1 MTTITIEIDDS
12 GAIVLQG
19 AEGAEYVENGL
30 EGDTEAPEG
39 ESCPI
44 ATQNI
49 AANLEARDN
58 AIEVAN
64 YGPLDPGRENADY
77 WGAAADRWS
86 LSVEEVKTARCGNC
100 AAFNITSRIRACIA
114 DGVGGA
120 DAWEVVDAGDL
131 GYCEAFDF
139 KCASAR
145 RCDAWVQG
153 GPLTDELAQSMQPQP
168 GDEDD
173 MGQDEVEI
181 KIVAPAWMAANARQ
195 GISWVN
201 EGYGGDGLTPQTLR
215 EARLMAGGTV
225 SEDKAARMAAWFA
238 RHMVDLNAPAA
249 MVGAEG
255 YPSNGVVAHALWGGG
270 SMTDSKRAAAWA
282 RARTAGSK
290 AVSAAVRAG
299 LEKKVEDHNEEY
311 GDTPSKRVTLR
322 MLAAVF
328 ERGIGAYNT
337 NPGSV
342 RPSVSSPEQWAYAR
356 VNAFLFAVRTGKY
369 KGGKF
374 DTDLLPED
382 HPMATGKAEM
392 YGGVDRE
399 DLTDADFVLPGRKF
413 PVMTAQDVRDAVSSW
428 GRYEGPIT
436 FEQFKRRLIALAKRK
451 DLVNALP
458 QSWRDEMAK
467 NINVQMVGGAVK
479 ALGEG
484 KIGGYLVRFTDMQSP
499 DLTGDY
505 FTADTE
511 LGTVEALPV
520 LYHHGQDAMI
530 GKRVLGSGKLRKD
543 DIGLWVEAQLAL
555 RDEYEASIYKLAE
568 DGKLGWSSGA
578 VAHLVEREQ
587 KTASVSWIKMW
598 WVAEAS
604 LTPTPAEP
612 RNEAATMKSGEAAT
626 PEDAV
631 KASASVATE
640 NDGTENITEDT
651 TMDNTN
657 EIAELKASIAALT
670 AQVNEPKVE
679 AGKAA
684 AVVGAL
690 GGDHDGHKAFTHW
703 LRTGQKNSYT
713 RTESEDWSST
723 KTGMTEG
730 TGTAGG
736 VLVPEGLYNQIV
748 AKRDEQS
755 IARRAGAMVIQT
767 SLDSVQVPTEN
778 NKAAFVL
785 RGEASAYTESLP
797 TFTSRLVAVYNFSNM
812 IKASN
817 ELLADQQASMDAFLV
832 NVLGRG
838 LAKIENEYVVTG
850 SGSAQPLGIQAG
862 GTAGITFAGASAL
875 TIADVLGLFF
885 ALPEPYTV
893 GSPGPVWVMKNAT
906 LALIRALTTTN
917 FAFNQ
922 VEQAGSS
929 QSGAMLYGYPV
940 IVSAAMP
947 AATTGLKSV
956 SLVNFASSTVLVER
970 SGLVVS
976 RNPYLYEEYGQT
988 AIFSTAR
995 FGFSVTTAE
1004 GAIFGTQA

>member
-19 AEGAEYVENGL
+19 AEGAEYVQNGL

-39 ESCPI
+39 DVCPI

-77 WGAAADRWS
+77 WGAAADSWGV
-86 LSVEEVKTARCGNC
+86 SVEEVKTARCGNC

-120 DAWEVVDAGDL
+120 DAWEVVDAGEL

-153 GPLTDELAQSMQPQP
+153 GPLTDELAQSMEPQP
-168 GDEDD
+168 GDEEDL
-173 MGQDEVEI
+173 GQDEVEI
-181 KIVAPAWMAANARQ
+181 KIVTPAWMAANARQ

-282 RARTAGSK
+282 RARTADNIQK
-290 AVSAAVRAG
+290 IR
-299 LEKKVEDHNEEY
+299 
-311 GDTPSKRVTLR
+311 
-322 MLAAVF
+322 
-328 ERGIGAYNT
+328 
-337 NPGSV
+337 
-342 RPSVSSPEQWAYAR
+342 
-356 VNAFLFAVRTGKY
+356 
-369 KGGKF
+369 GGK
-374 DTDLLPED
+374 
-382 HPMATGKAEM
+382 
-392 YGGVDRE
+392 
-399 DLTDADFVLPGRKF
+399 
-413 PVMTAQDVRDAVSSW
+413 MT
-428 GRYEGPIT
+428 
-436 FEQFKRRLIALAKRK
+436 
-451 DLVNALP
+451 
-458 QSWRDEMAK
+458 K

-640 NDGTENITEDT
+640 NDGIENITEDT

-703 LRTGQKNSYT
+703 LRTGQKNYYT

-748 AKRDEQS
+748 AKRDEQA

-767 SLDSVQVPTEN
+767 TLDSVQVPTEN

-785 RGEASAYTESLP
+785 RGEEAAYTESLP
-797 TFTSRLVAVYNFSNM
+797 TFTSRLVGVYSYANL

-817 ELLADQQASMDAFLV
+817 ELLADQQANMDTFLV

-838 LAKIENEYVVTG
+838 LAQAENNHVVNGTG
-850 SGSAQPLGIQAG
+850 SSQPLGVLAG
-862 GTAGITFAGASAL
+862 GTAGITFAGAAAL

-885 ALPEPYTV
+885 AMPEPYTV
-893 GSPGPVWVMKNAT
+893 GSPGPVWLMKNAT

-940 IVSAAMP
+940 IVTANMP

-956 SLVNFASSTVLVER
+956 ALVNFASSTVLVER
-970 SGLVVS
+970 SGLVIS
-976 RNPYLYEEYGQT
+976 RNPYLFEANAQT
-988 AIFSTAR
+988 ALFSSAR
-995 FGFSVTTAE
+995 LGFSVTTAE
-1004 GAIFGTQA
+1004 GAIYGTQA

>member
-19 AEGAEYVENGL
+19 AEGAEYAENGL

-58 AIEVAN
+58 AIAVAN
-64 YGPLDPGRENADY
+64 YGPLDPGQDNADY
-77 WGAAADRWS
+77 WGAAADRWDV
-86 LSVEEVKTARCGNC
+86 SVGEVKTARCGNC

-120 DAWEVVDAGDL
+120 DAWDVVDAGEL

-153 GPLTDELAQSMQPQP
+153 GPLTDELAQSMEPQP
-168 GDEDD
+168 GDEEDL
-173 MGQDEVEI
+173 GQDEVEI
-181 KIVAPAWMAANARQ
+181 KIVTPAWMAANARQ

-282 RARTAGSK
+282 RARTADNIQK
-290 AVSAAVRAG
+290 IR
-299 LEKKVEDHNEEY
+299 
-311 GDTPSKRVTLR
+311 
-322 MLAAVF
+322 
-328 ERGIGAYNT
+328 
-337 NPGSV
+337 
-342 RPSVSSPEQWAYAR
+342 
-356 VNAFLFAVRTGKY
+356 
-369 KGGKF
+369 GGK
-374 DTDLLPED
+374 
-382 HPMATGKAEM
+382 
-392 YGGVDRE
+392 
-399 DLTDADFVLPGRKF
+399 
-413 PVMTAQDVRDAVSSW
+413 MT
-428 GRYEGPIT
+428 
-436 FEQFKRRLIALAKRK
+436 
-451 DLVNALP
+451 
-458 QSWRDEMAK
+458 K

-640 NDGTENITEDT
+640 NDGIENITEDT

-679 AGKAA
+679 SGKAA

-703 LRTGQKNSYT
+703 LRTGQKNYYT
-713 RTESEDWSST
+713 RTESADYT

-748 AKRDEQS
+748 AKRDEQA

-767 SLDSVQVPTEN
+767 TLDSVQVPTEN
-778 NKAAFVL
+778 AKAAFVL
-785 RGEASAYTESLP
+785 RGEAAAYTESLP
-797 TFTSRLVAVYNFSNM
+797 TFTSRLVGVYSYGNL

-838 LAKIENEYVVTG
+838 LAQAENAAVVNGTG
-850 SGSAQPLGIQAG
+850 SSQPLGVLAG
-862 GTAGITFAGASAL
+862 GTAGITFAGAAAL

-893 GSPGPVWVMKNAT
+893 GSPGPVWLMKNAT

-922 VEQAGSS
+922 VEQAGSN
-929 QSGAMLYGYPV
+929 QTGAMLYGYPV
-940 IVSAAMP
+940 IVTANMP

-956 SLVNFASSTVLVER
+956 ALVNFASSTVLVER
-970 SGLVVS
+970 SGLVIS
-976 RNPYLYEEYGQT
+976 RNPYLYEATSQT
-988 AIFSTAR
+988 ALFSSAR
-995 FGFSVTTAE
+995 LGFSVTTAE
-1004 GAIFGTQA
+1004 GAIYGTQA

>member
-19 AEGAEYVENGL
+19 AEDAEYVENGL

-58 AIEVAN
+58 AIAVAN

-77 WGAAADRWS
+77 WSAAADSWGVS
-86 LSVEEVKTARCGNC
+86 IEEVKTARCGNC

-215 EARLMAGGTV
+215 EARAMAGGTV

-282 RARTAGSK
+282 RARTADNIQK
-290 AVSAAVRAG
+290 IR
-299 LEKKVEDHNEEY
+299 
-311 GDTPSKRVTLR
+311 
-322 MLAAVF
+322 
-328 ERGIGAYNT
+328 
-337 NPGSV
+337 
-342 RPSVSSPEQWAYAR
+342 
-356 VNAFLFAVRTGKY
+356 
-369 KGGKF
+369 GGK
-374 DTDLLPED
+374 
-382 HPMATGKAEM
+382 
-392 YGGVDRE
+392 
-399 DLTDADFVLPGRKF
+399 
-413 PVMTAQDVRDAVSSW
+413 MT
-428 GRYEGPIT
+428 
-436 FEQFKRRLIALAKRK
+436 
-451 DLVNALP
+451 
-458 QSWRDEMAK
+458 K

-631 KASASVATE
+631 KASASVATDAE
-640 NDGTENITEDT
+640 GTENITEDT

-703 LRTGQKNSYT
+703 LRTGQKNYYT

-736 VLVPEGLYNQIV
+736 VLVPEGLYNQII
-748 AKRDEQS
+748 AKRDEQA

-797 TFTSRLVAVYNFSNM
+797 TFTSRQVAVYNFSNM

-838 LAKIENEYVVTG
+838 LAQVENTYVVTG
-850 SGSAQPLGIQAG
+850 SGSSQPLGIQAG
-862 GTAGITFAGASAL
+862 GTAGYTFAGAAAL

-885 ALPEPYTV
+885 SLPEPYTV

-970 SGLVVS
+970 AGLVVS

-988 AIFSTAR
+988 AIFSGAR
-995 FGFSVTTAE
+995 FGFSTTTAE
-1004 GAIFGTQA
+1004 GAIYGTQA

>member
-19 AEGAEYVENGL
+19 AEGAEYVENGA

-39 ESCPI
+39 ETCPI
-44 ATQNI
+44 STQNI

-58 AIEVAN
+58 AIAVAN
-64 YGPLDPGRENADY
+64 YGPLDPDQENADY

-86 LSVEEVKTARCGNC
+86 VSVEEVKTARCGNC
-100 AAFNITSRIRACIA
+100 AAFNVTSRIRACIA

-120 DAWEVVDAGDL
+120 DAWDVVDAGDL

-181 KIVAPAWMAANARQ
+181 KIVTPAWMAANARQ

-282 RARTAGSK
+282 RARTADNIQK
-290 AVSAAVRAG
+290 IR
-299 LEKKVEDHNEEY
+299 
-311 GDTPSKRVTLR
+311 
-322 MLAAVF
+322 
-328 ERGIGAYNT
+328 
-337 NPGSV
+337 
-342 RPSVSSPEQWAYAR
+342 
-356 VNAFLFAVRTGKY
+356 
-369 KGGKF
+369 GGK
-374 DTDLLPED
+374 
-382 HPMATGKAEM
+382 
-392 YGGVDRE
+392 
-399 DLTDADFVLPGRKF
+399 
-413 PVMTAQDVRDAVSSW
+413 MT
-428 GRYEGPIT
+428 
-436 FEQFKRRLIALAKRK
+436 
-451 DLVNALP
+451 
-458 QSWRDEMAK
+458 K

-530 GKRVLGSGKLRKD
+530 GKRVLGTGKLRKD

-703 LRTGQKNSYT
+703 LRTGQKNYYT

-748 AKRDEQS
+748 AKRDEQA

-767 SLDSVQVPTEN
+767 SLDAVQVPTEN

-785 RGEASAYTESLP
+785 RGEAAAYTESLP
-797 TFTSRLVAVYNFSNM
+797 TFTSRQVAVYNFSNM

-850 SGSAQPLGIQAG
+850 SGSSQPLGIQAG
-862 GTAGITFAGASAL
+862 GTAGYTFAGAAAL

-995 FGFSVTTAE
+995 FGFSTTTAE
-1004 GAIFGTQA
+1004 GAIYGTQA

>member
-1 MTTITIEIDDS
+1 MT
-12 GAIVLQG
+12 
-19 AEGAEYVENGL
+19 
-30 EGDTEAPEG
+30 
-39 ESCPI
+39 
-44 ATQNI
+44 
-49 AANLEARDN
+49 
-58 AIEVAN
+58 
-64 YGPLDPGRENADY
+64 
-77 WGAAADRWS
+77 
-86 LSVEEVKTARCGNC
+86 
-100 AAFNITSRIRACIA
+100 
-114 DGVGGA
+114 
-120 DAWEVVDAGDL
+120 
-131 GYCEAFDF
+131 
-139 KCASAR
+139 
-145 RCDAWVQG
+145 
-153 GPLTDELAQSMQPQP
+153 
-168 GDEDD
+168 
-173 MGQDEVEI
+173 
-181 KIVAPAWMAANARQ
+181 
-195 GISWVN
+195 
-201 EGYGGDGLTPQTLR
+201 
-215 EARLMAGGTV
+215 
-225 SEDKAARMAAWFA
+225 
-238 RHMVDLNAPAA
+238 
-249 MVGAEG
+249 
-255 YPSNGVVAHALWGGG
+255 
-270 SMTDSKRAAAWA
+270 
-282 RARTAGSK
+282 
-290 AVSAAVRAG
+290 
-299 LEKKVEDHNEEY
+299 
-311 GDTPSKRVTLR
+311 
-322 MLAAVF
+322 
-328 ERGIGAYNT
+328 
-337 NPGSV
+337 
-342 RPSVSSPEQWAYAR
+342 
-356 VNAFLFAVRTGKY
+356 
-369 KGGKF
+369 
-374 DTDLLPED
+374 
-382 HPMATGKAEM
+382 
-392 YGGVDRE
+392 
-399 DLTDADFVLPGRKF
+399 
-413 PVMTAQDVRDAVSSW
+413 
-428 GRYEGPIT
+428 
-436 FEQFKRRLIALAKRK
+436 
-451 DLVNALP
+451 
-458 QSWRDEMAK
+458 K

-479 ALGEG
+479 ALGDG

-631 KASASVATE
+631 KASASVATDAE
-640 NDGTENITEDT
+640 GTVNINEDT

-703 LRTGQKNSYT
+703 LRTGQKNYYT

-767 SLDSVQVPTEN
+767 SLDAVQVPTEN

-785 RGEASAYTESLP
+785 RAEAAAYTESLP
-797 TFTSRLVAVYNFSNM
+797 TFTSRLVAVYSFGNM

-850 SGSAQPLGIQAG
+850 SGSSQPLGIQAG
-862 GTAGITFAGASAL
+862 GTAGYTFAGAAAL

-970 SGLVVS
+970 AGLVVS

-995 FGFSVTTAE
+995 FGFSTTTAE
-1004 GAIFGTQA
+1004 GAIYGTQA

>member
-19 AEGAEYVENGL
+19 AEGAEYVQNGL

-86 LSVEEVKTARCGNC
+86 VSVEEVKTARCGNC

-139 KCASAR
+139 KCAAAR

-153 GPLTDELAQSMQPQP
+153 GPLTDELEQSMQPQP
-168 GDEDD
+168 GDEEDL
-173 MGQDEVEI
+173 GQDEVEI
-181 KIVAPAWMAANARQ
+181 KIVTPAWMAANARQ
-195 GISWVN
+195 GLRWVN
-201 EGYGGDGLTPQTLR
+201 EGYGGDGLTPQTMR
-215 EARLMAGGTV
+215 EARAMAGGTV

-290 AVSAAVRAG
+290 A
-299 LEKKVEDHNEEY
+299 
-311 GDTPSKRVTLR
+311 
-322 MLAAVF
+322 
-328 ERGIGAYNT
+328 
-337 NPGSV
+337 
-342 RPSVSSPEQWAYAR
+342 
-356 VNAFLFAVRTGKY
+356 
-369 KGGKF
+369 
-374 DTDLLPED
+374 
-382 HPMATGKAEM
+382 EM

-436 FEQFKRRLIALAKRK
+436 FEQFKRRLVALAKRK
-451 DLVNALP
+451 GLTDALP

-530 GKRVLGSGKLRKD
+530 GKRVLGTGKLRKD

-640 NDGTENITEDT
+640 NDGIENITEDT

-657 EIAELKASIAALT
+657 EIAELKASITALT
-670 AQVNEPKVE
+670 AKIDEPKVE

-703 LRTGQKNSYT
+703 LRTGQKNYYT
-713 RTESEDWSST
+713 RTESEDYT

-748 AKRDEQS
+748 AKRDEQA

-767 SLDSVQVPTEN
+767 NLDSVQVPTEN

-785 RGEASAYTESLP
+785 RAEEAAYTESLP
-797 TFTSRLVAVYNFSNM
+797 TFTSRLVGVYSYGNL

-817 ELLADQQASMDAFLV
+817 ELLADQQANMDTFLV

-838 LAKIENEYVVTG
+838 LAQAENAAVVNGTG
-850 SGSAQPLGIQAG
+850 SSQPLGVLAG
-862 GTAGITFAGASAL
+862 GTAGITFAGAAAL

-922 VEQAGSS
+922 VEQAGSN
-929 QSGAMLYGYPV
+929 QAGAMLYGYPV

-970 SGLVVS
+970 AGLVVS

-995 FGFSVTTAE
+995 FGFSTTTAE
-1004 GAIFGTQA
+1004 GAIYGTQA

>member
-19 AEGAEYVENGL
+19 AEGAEYAENGA

-39 ESCPI
+39 DVCPI

-58 AIEVAN
+58 AIAVAN
-64 YGPLDPGRENADY
+64 YGPLDPGQDNADY

-86 LSVEEVKTARCGNC
+86 VSVEEVKTARCGNC

-120 DAWEVVDAGDL
+120 DAWEVVDAGEL

-153 GPLTDELAQSMQPQP
+153 GPLTDELEQSMEPQP
-168 GDEDD
+168 GDEEDL
-173 MGQDEVEI
+173 GQDEVEI

-282 RARTAGSK
+282 RARTADNIQK
-290 AVSAAVRAG
+290 IR
-299 LEKKVEDHNEEY
+299 
-311 GDTPSKRVTLR
+311 
-322 MLAAVF
+322 
-328 ERGIGAYNT
+328 
-337 NPGSV
+337 
-342 RPSVSSPEQWAYAR
+342 
-356 VNAFLFAVRTGKY
+356 
-369 KGGKF
+369 GGK
-374 DTDLLPED
+374 
-382 HPMATGKAEM
+382 
-392 YGGVDRE
+392 
-399 DLTDADFVLPGRKF
+399 
-413 PVMTAQDVRDAVSSW
+413 MT
-428 GRYEGPIT
+428 
-436 FEQFKRRLIALAKRK
+436 
-451 DLVNALP
+451 
-458 QSWRDEMAK
+458 K

-640 NDGTENITEDT
+640 NDGIENITEDT

-703 LRTGQKNSYT
+703 LRTGQKNYYT

-767 SLDSVQVPTEN
+767 SLDAVQVPTEN

-785 RGEASAYTESLP
+785 RGEAAAYTESLP

-838 LAKIENEYVVTG
+838 LANVENTYVVTG

-862 GTAGITFAGASAL
+862 GTAGITFAGAAAL

-970 SGLVVS
+970 AGLVVS

-988 AIFSTAR
+988 AIFSGAR
-995 FGFSVTTAE
+995 FGFSTTTAE
-1004 GAIFGTQA
+1004 GAIYGTQA

>member
-19 AEGAEYVENGL
+19 AEGAEYAENGA

-39 ESCPI
+39 DVCPI

-77 WGAAADRWS
+77 WGAAADSWGV
-86 LSVEEVKTARCGNC
+86 SVEEVKTARCGNC

-153 GPLTDELAQSMQPQP
+153 GPLTDELEQSMQPQP
-168 GDEDD
+168 GDEEDL
-173 MGQDEVEI
+173 GQDEVEI
-181 KIVAPAWMAANARQ
+181 KIVTPAWMAANARQ

-282 RARTAGSK
+282 RARTADNIQK
-290 AVSAAVRAG
+290 IR
-299 LEKKVEDHNEEY
+299 
-311 GDTPSKRVTLR
+311 
-322 MLAAVF
+322 
-328 ERGIGAYNT
+328 
-337 NPGSV
+337 
-342 RPSVSSPEQWAYAR
+342 
-356 VNAFLFAVRTGKY
+356 
-369 KGGKF
+369 GGK
-374 DTDLLPED
+374 
-382 HPMATGKAEM
+382 
-392 YGGVDRE
+392 
-399 DLTDADFVLPGRKF
+399 
-413 PVMTAQDVRDAVSSW
+413 MT
-428 GRYEGPIT
+428 
-436 FEQFKRRLIALAKRK
+436 
-451 DLVNALP
+451 
-458 QSWRDEMAK
+458 K

-640 NDGTENITEDT
+640 NDGIENITEDT

-703 LRTGQKNSYT
+703 LRTGQKNYYT

-748 AKRDEQS
+748 AKRDEQA

-767 SLDSVQVPTEN
+767 TLDSVQVPTEN

-785 RGEASAYTESLP
+785 RGEEAAYTESLP
-797 TFTSRLVAVYNFSNM
+797 TFTSRLVGVYSYANL

-817 ELLADQQASMDAFLV
+817 ELLADQQANMDAFLV

-838 LAKIENEYVVTG
+838 LAQAENNAVVNG
-850 SGSAQPLGIQAG
+850 SGSSQPLGVLAG
-862 GTAGITFAGASAL
+862 GTAGITFAGAAAL

-970 SGLVVS
+970 AGLVVS

-988 AIFSTAR
+988 AIFSGAR
-995 FGFSVTTAE
+995 FGFSTTTAE
-1004 GAIFGTQA
+1004 GAIYGTQA

>member
-30 EGDTEAPEG
+30 EGDTAPPEG
-39 ESCPI
+39 ETCPI

-58 AIEVAN
+58 AIAVAN
-64 YGPLDPGRENADY
+64 YGPLDPGQGNADY

-86 LSVEEVKTARCGNC
+86 VSVEEVKTARCGNC
-100 AAFNITSRIRACIA
+100 AAFNVTSRIRACIA

-120 DAWEVVDAGDL
+120 DAWDVVDAGDL

-181 KIVAPAWMAANARQ
+181 KIVTPAWMAANARQ
-195 GISWVN
+195 GLRWVN

-282 RARTAGSK
+282 RARTAENIQK
-290 AVSAAVRAG
+290 IR
-299 LEKKVEDHNEEY
+299 
-311 GDTPSKRVTLR
+311 
-322 MLAAVF
+322 
-328 ERGIGAYNT
+328 
-337 NPGSV
+337 
-342 RPSVSSPEQWAYAR
+342 
-356 VNAFLFAVRTGKY
+356 
-369 KGGKF
+369 GGK
-374 DTDLLPED
+374 
-382 HPMATGKAEM
+382 
-392 YGGVDRE
+392 
-399 DLTDADFVLPGRKF
+399 
-413 PVMTAQDVRDAVSSW
+413 MT
-428 GRYEGPIT
+428 
-436 FEQFKRRLIALAKRK
+436 
-451 DLVNALP
+451 
-458 QSWRDEMAK
+458 K

-703 LRTGQKNSYT
+703 LRTGQKNYYT

-755 IARRAGAMVIQT
+755 IARRAGAMIIQT
-767 SLDSVQVPTEN
+767 SLDAVQVPTEN

-862 GTAGITFAGASAL
+862 GTAGYTFAGAAAL

-1004 GAIFGTQA
+1004 GAIYGTQA

>member
-19 AEGAEYVENGL
+19 AEGAEYVENGA
-30 EGDTEAPEG
+30 EGDTAPPEG
-39 ESCPI
+39 DVCPI

-58 AIEVAN
+58 AIAVAN
-64 YGPLDPGRENADY
+64 YGPLDPGQGNADY

-86 LSVEEVKTARCGNC
+86 VSVEEVKTARCGNC
-100 AAFNITSRIRACIA
+100 AAFNVTSRIRACIA

-120 DAWEVVDAGDL
+120 DAWDVVDAGDL

-181 KIVAPAWMAANARQ
+181 KIVTPAWMAANARQ
-195 GISWVN
+195 GLRWVN
-201 EGYGGDGLTPQTLR
+201 EGYGGDGLTPQTMR

-225 SEDKAARMAAWFA
+225 SEDKAARMVAWFA

-282 RARTAGSK
+282 RARTADNIQK
-290 AVSAAVRAG
+290 IR
-299 LEKKVEDHNEEY
+299 
-311 GDTPSKRVTLR
+311 
-322 MLAAVF
+322 
-328 ERGIGAYNT
+328 
-337 NPGSV
+337 
-342 RPSVSSPEQWAYAR
+342 
-356 VNAFLFAVRTGKY
+356 
-369 KGGKF
+369 GGK
-374 DTDLLPED
+374 
-382 HPMATGKAEM
+382 
-392 YGGVDRE
+392 
-399 DLTDADFVLPGRKF
+399 
-413 PVMTAQDVRDAVSSW
+413 MT
-428 GRYEGPIT
+428 
-436 FEQFKRRLIALAKRK
+436 
-451 DLVNALP
+451 
-458 QSWRDEMAK
+458 K

-479 ALGEG
+479 ALGDG

-530 GKRVLGSGKLRKD
+530 GKRVLGTGKLRKD

-767 SLDSVQVPTEN
+767 SLDAVQVPTEN

-785 RGEASAYTESLP
+785 RAEAAAYTESLP
-797 TFTSRLVAVYNFSNM
+797 TFTSRLVSVFSFGNM

-850 SGSAQPLGIQAG
+850 SGSSQPLGIQAG
-862 GTAGITFAGASAL
+862 GTAGYTFAGAAAL

-1004 GAIFGTQA
+1004 GAIYGTQA

>member
-1 MTTITIEIDDS
+1 
-12 GAIVLQG
+12 
-19 AEGAEYVENGL
+19 
-30 EGDTEAPEG
+30 
-39 ESCPI
+39 
-44 ATQNI
+44 
-49 AANLEARDN
+49 
-58 AIEVAN
+58 
-64 YGPLDPGRENADY
+64 
-77 WGAAADRWS
+77 
-86 LSVEEVKTARCGNC
+86 
-100 AAFNITSRIRACIA
+100 
-114 DGVGGA
+114 
-120 DAWEVVDAGDL
+120 
-131 GYCEAFDF
+131 
-139 KCASAR
+139 
-145 RCDAWVQG
+145 
-153 GPLTDELAQSMQPQP
+153 
-168 GDEDD
+168 
-173 MGQDEVEI
+173 
-181 KIVAPAWMAANARQ
+181 
-195 GISWVN
+195 
-201 EGYGGDGLTPQTLR
+201 
-215 EARLMAGGTV
+215 
-225 SEDKAARMAAWFA
+225 
-238 RHMVDLNAPAA
+238 
-249 MVGAEG
+249 
-255 YPSNGVVAHALWGGG
+255 
-270 SMTDSKRAAAWA
+270 
-282 RARTAGSK
+282 
-290 AVSAAVRAG
+290 
-299 LEKKVEDHNEEY
+299 
-311 GDTPSKRVTLR
+311 
-322 MLAAVF
+322 
-328 ERGIGAYNT
+328 
-337 NPGSV
+337 
-342 RPSVSSPEQWAYAR
+342 
-356 VNAFLFAVRTGKY
+356 
-369 KGGKF
+369 
-374 DTDLLPED
+374 
-382 HPMATGKAEM
+382 
-392 YGGVDRE
+392 
-399 DLTDADFVLPGRKF
+399 
-413 PVMTAQDVRDAVSSW
+413 
-428 GRYEGPIT
+428 
-436 FEQFKRRLIALAKRK
+436 
-451 DLVNALP
+451 
-458 QSWRDEMAK
+458 
-467 NINVQMVGGAVK
+467 MVGGAVK

-631 KASASVATE
+631 KASASVATDAE
-640 NDGTENITEDT
+640 GTVNITEDT

-684 AVVGAL
+684 AVVSSL

-703 LRTGQKNSYT
+703 LRTGQKNYYT
-713 RTESEDWSST
+713 RTESEDYT

-748 AKRDEQS
+748 AKRDEQA

-767 SLDSVQVPTEN
+767 NLDSVQVPTEN

-785 RGEASAYTESLP
+785 RAEEAAYTESLP
-797 TFTSRLVAVYNFSNM
+797 TFTSRLVGVYSYANL

-817 ELLADQQASMDAFLV
+817 ELLADQQANMDAFLI

-838 LAKIENEYVVTG
+838 LAQAENNHVVNGTG
-850 SGSAQPLGIQAG
+850 SSQPLGVLAG
-862 GTAGITFAGASAL
+862 GTAGITFAGAAAL

-885 ALPEPYTV
+885 AMPEPYTV
-893 GSPGPVWVMKNAT
+893 GSPGPVWLMKNAT

-922 VEQAGSS
+922 VEQAGSN
-929 QSGAMLYGYPV
+929 QAGAMLYGYPV
-940 IVSAAMP
+940 IVTANMP

-956 SLVNFASSTVLVER
+956 ALVNFASSTVLVER
-970 SGLVVS
+970 SGLVIS
-976 RNPYLYEEYGQT
+976 RNPYLFEANAQT
-988 AIFSTAR
+988 ALFSTAR
-995 FGFSVTTAE
+995 LGFSVTTAE

>member
-19 AEGAEYVENGL
+19 AEGAEYAENGL

-39 ESCPI
+39 DVCPI

-58 AIEVAN
+58 AIAVAN
-64 YGPLDPGRENADY
+64 YGPLDPGQDNADY

-86 LSVEEVKTARCGNC
+86 VSVEEVKTARCGNC

-114 DGVGGA
+114 DGIGGV
-120 DAWEVVDAGDL
+120 DAWDVVDAGDL

-153 GPLTDELAQSMQPQP
+153 GPLTDELEQSMQPQP
-168 GDEDD
+168 GDEEDL
-173 MGQDEVEI
+173 GQDEVEI

-201 EGYGGDGLTPQTLR
+201 DGYGGDGLTPQTLR

-282 RARTAGSK
+282 RARTADNIQK
-290 AVSAAVRAG
+290 IR
-299 LEKKVEDHNEEY
+299 
-311 GDTPSKRVTLR
+311 
-322 MLAAVF
+322 
-328 ERGIGAYNT
+328 
-337 NPGSV
+337 
-342 RPSVSSPEQWAYAR
+342 
-356 VNAFLFAVRTGKY
+356 
-369 KGGKF
+369 GGK
-374 DTDLLPED
+374 
-382 HPMATGKAEM
+382 
-392 YGGVDRE
+392 
-399 DLTDADFVLPGRKF
+399 
-413 PVMTAQDVRDAVSSW
+413 MT
-428 GRYEGPIT
+428 
-436 FEQFKRRLIALAKRK
+436 
-451 DLVNALP
+451 
-458 QSWRDEMAK
+458 K

-640 NDGTENITEDT
+640 NDGIVNITEDT
-651 TMDNTN
+651 MMDNTN
-657 EIAELKASIAALT
+657 DIAELKASIAALT
-670 AQVNEPKVE
+670 AKIDEPKVE

-703 LRTGQKNSYT
+703 LRTGQKNYYT
-713 RTESEDWSST
+713 RTESEDYSST

-755 IARRAGAMVIQT
+755 IARRAGAMIIQT
-767 SLDSVQVPTEN
+767 VLDSVQVPTEN

-785 RGEASAYTESLP
+785 RTEASAYTESLP

-817 ELLADQQASMDAFLV
+817 ELLADQQASLDGFLI

-838 LAKIENEYVVTG
+838 LANVENTYVATG
-850 SGSAQPLGIQAG
+850 SGSSQPLGIQAG
-862 GTAGITFAGASAL
+862 GTAGYTFAGAAAL

-970 SGLVVS
+970 AGLVVS

-988 AIFSTAR
+988 AIFSNAR
-995 FGFSVTTAE
+995 FGFSTTTAE
-1004 GAIFGTQA
+1004 GSIYGTQA

>member
-19 AEGAEYVENGL
+19 AEGAEYVQNGL

-39 ESCPI
+39 DVCPI

-58 AIEVAN
+58 AIAVAN
-64 YGPLDPGRENADY
+64 YGPLDPGQDNADY

-86 LSVEEVKTARCGNC
+86 VSVEEVKTARCGNC

-120 DAWEVVDAGDL
+120 DAWEVVDAGEL

-153 GPLTDELAQSMQPQP
+153 GPLTDELEQSMQPQP
-168 GDEDD
+168 GDEEDL
-173 MGQDEVEI
+173 GQDEVEI
-181 KIVAPAWMAANARQ
+181 KIVTPAWMAANARQ

-282 RARTAGSK
+282 RARTADNIQK
-290 AVSAAVRAG
+290 IR
-299 LEKKVEDHNEEY
+299 
-311 GDTPSKRVTLR
+311 
-322 MLAAVF
+322 
-328 ERGIGAYNT
+328 
-337 NPGSV
+337 
-342 RPSVSSPEQWAYAR
+342 
-356 VNAFLFAVRTGKY
+356 
-369 KGGKF
+369 GGK
-374 DTDLLPED
+374 
-382 HPMATGKAEM
+382 
-392 YGGVDRE
+392 
-399 DLTDADFVLPGRKF
+399 
-413 PVMTAQDVRDAVSSW
+413 MT
-428 GRYEGPIT
+428 
-436 FEQFKRRLIALAKRK
+436 
-451 DLVNALP
+451 
-458 QSWRDEMAK
+458 K

-640 NDGTENITEDT
+640 NDGIENITEDT

-703 LRTGQKNSYT
+703 LRTGQKNYYT

-767 SLDSVQVPTEN
+767 SLDAVQVPTEN

-785 RGEASAYTESLP
+785 RGEAAAYTESLP

-850 SGSAQPLGIQAG
+850 TGSSQPLGILPG
-862 GTAGITFAGASAL
+862 GTAGITFAGAAAL

-940 IVSAAMP
+940 IVTANMP

-956 SLVNFASSTVLVER
+956 ALVNFASSTVLVER
-970 SGLVVS
+970 SGLVIS
-976 RNPYLYEEYGQT
+976 RNPYLFEATSQT
-988 AIFSTAR
+988 ALFSSAR
-995 FGFSVTTAE
+995 LGFSVTTAE
-1004 GAIFGTQA
+1004 GAIYGTQA

>member
-19 AEGAEYVENGL
+19 AEGAEYAENGA

-39 ESCPI
+39 DVCPI

-58 AIEVAN
+58 AIAVAN
-64 YGPLDPGRENADY
+64 YGPLDPGQDNADY

-153 GPLTDELAQSMQPQP
+153 GPLTDELEQSMQPQP
-168 GDEDD
+168 GDEEDL
-173 MGQDEVEI
+173 GQDEVEI
-181 KIVAPAWMAANARQ
+181 KIVTPAWMAANARQ

-282 RARTAGSK
+282 RARTADNIQK
-290 AVSAAVRAG
+290 IR
-299 LEKKVEDHNEEY
+299 
-311 GDTPSKRVTLR
+311 
-322 MLAAVF
+322 
-328 ERGIGAYNT
+328 
-337 NPGSV
+337 
-342 RPSVSSPEQWAYAR
+342 
-356 VNAFLFAVRTGKY
+356 
-369 KGGKF
+369 GGK
-374 DTDLLPED
+374 
-382 HPMATGKAEM
+382 
-392 YGGVDRE
+392 
-399 DLTDADFVLPGRKF
+399 
-413 PVMTAQDVRDAVSSW
+413 MT
-428 GRYEGPIT
+428 
-436 FEQFKRRLIALAKRK
+436 
-451 DLVNALP
+451 
-458 QSWRDEMAK
+458 K

-640 NDGTENITEDT
+640 NDGIENITEDT

-703 LRTGQKNSYT
+703 LRTGQKNYYT

-767 SLDSVQVPTEN
+767 ALDAVQVPTEN

-785 RGEASAYTESLP
+785 RGEAAAYTESLP

-838 LAKIENEYVVTG
+838 LANVENTYVVTG

-862 GTAGITFAGASAL
+862 GTAGITFAGAAAL

-893 GSPGPVWVMKNAT
+893 GTPGPVWVMKNAT

-929 QSGAMLYGYPV
+929 QSGARLYGYPV

-970 SGLVVS
+970 AGLVVS

-988 AIFSTAR
+988 AIFSGAR
-995 FGFSVTTAE
+995 FGFSTTTAE
-1004 GAIFGTQA
+1004 GAIYGTQA

>member
-19 AEGAEYVENGL
+19 AEGAEYVQNGL

-39 ESCPI
+39 DVCPI

-58 AIEVAN
+58 AIAVAN
-64 YGPLDPGRENADY
+64 YGPLDPGQDNVDY
-77 WGAAADRWS
+77 WDAAADRWS
-86 LSVEEVKTARCGNC
+86 VSVEEVKTARCGNC

-114 DGVGGA
+114 DGVGGT
-120 DAWEVVDAGDL
+120 DAWDVVDAGDL

-153 GPLTDELAQSMQPQP
+153 GPLTDELEQSMQPQP
-168 GDEDD
+168 GDEEDL
-173 MGQDEVEI
+173 GQDEVEI

-282 RARTAGSK
+282 RARTADNIQK
-290 AVSAAVRAG
+290 IR
-299 LEKKVEDHNEEY
+299 
-311 GDTPSKRVTLR
+311 
-322 MLAAVF
+322 
-328 ERGIGAYNT
+328 
-337 NPGSV
+337 
-342 RPSVSSPEQWAYAR
+342 
-356 VNAFLFAVRTGKY
+356 
-369 KGGKF
+369 GGK
-374 DTDLLPED
+374 
-382 HPMATGKAEM
+382 
-392 YGGVDRE
+392 
-399 DLTDADFVLPGRKF
+399 
-413 PVMTAQDVRDAVSSW
+413 MT
-428 GRYEGPIT
+428 
-436 FEQFKRRLIALAKRK
+436 
-451 DLVNALP
+451 
-458 QSWRDEMAK
+458 K

-640 NDGTENITEDT
+640 NDGIENITEDT

-703 LRTGQKNSYT
+703 LRTGQKNYYT

-767 SLDSVQVPTEN
+767 SLDAVQVPTEN

-785 RGEASAYTESLP
+785 RGEAAAYTESLP

-838 LAKIENEYVVTG
+838 LANVENTYVVTG

-862 GTAGITFAGASAL
+862 GTAGITFAGAAAL

-956 SLVNFASSTVLVER
+956 ALVNFASSTVLVER

-1004 GAIFGTQA
+1004 GAIYGTQA

>member
-19 AEGAEYVENGL
+19 AEGAEYVQNGL

-39 ESCPI
+39 DVCPI

-58 AIEVAN
+58 AIAVAN
-64 YGPLDPGRENADY
+64 YGPLDPGQENADY

-86 LSVEEVKTARCGNC
+86 VSVEEVKTARCGNC

-120 DAWEVVDAGDL
+120 DAWEVVDAGEL

-153 GPLTDELAQSMQPQP
+153 GPLTDELAQSMEPQP
-168 GDEDD
+168 GDEEDL
-173 MGQDEVEI
+173 GQDEVEI

-282 RARTAGSK
+282 RARTADNIQK
-290 AVSAAVRAG
+290 IR
-299 LEKKVEDHNEEY
+299 
-311 GDTPSKRVTLR
+311 
-322 MLAAVF
+322 
-328 ERGIGAYNT
+328 
-337 NPGSV
+337 
-342 RPSVSSPEQWAYAR
+342 
-356 VNAFLFAVRTGKY
+356 
-369 KGGKF
+369 GGK
-374 DTDLLPED
+374 
-382 HPMATGKAEM
+382 
-392 YGGVDRE
+392 
-399 DLTDADFVLPGRKF
+399 
-413 PVMTAQDVRDAVSSW
+413 MT
-428 GRYEGPIT
+428 
-436 FEQFKRRLIALAKRK
+436 
-451 DLVNALP
+451 
-458 QSWRDEMAK
+458 K

-640 NDGTENITEDT
+640 NDGIENITEDT

-703 LRTGQKNSYT
+703 LRTGQKNYYT

-748 AKRDEQS
+748 AKRDEQA

-767 SLDSVQVPTEN
+767 TLDSVQVPTEN

-785 RGEASAYTESLP
+785 RGEEAAYTESLP
-797 TFTSRLVAVYNFSNM
+797 TFTSRLVGVYSYANL

-817 ELLADQQASMDAFLV
+817 ELLADQQANMDTFLV

-838 LAKIENEYVVTG
+838 LAQAENNHVVNGTG
-850 SGSAQPLGIQAG
+850 SSQPLGVLAG
-862 GTAGITFAGASAL
+862 GTAGITFAGAAAL

-893 GSPGPVWVMKNAT
+893 GSPGPVWLMKNAT

-922 VEQAGSS
+922 VEQAGSN
-929 QSGAMLYGYPV
+929 QAGAMLYGYPV
-940 IVSAAMP
+940 IVTANMP

-956 SLVNFASSTVLVER
+956 ALVNFASSTVLVER
-970 SGLVVS
+970 SGLVIS
-976 RNPYLYEEYGQT
+976 RNPYLYEATSQT
-988 AIFSTAR
+988 ALFSSAR
-995 FGFSVTTAE
+995 LGFSVTTAE
-1004 GAIFGTQA
+1004 GAIYGTQA

>member
-19 AEGAEYVENGL
+19 AEGAEYVQNGL

-39 ESCPI
+39 DVCPI

-58 AIEVAN
+58 AIAVAN
-64 YGPLDPGRENADY
+64 YGPLDPGQENADY
-77 WGAAADRWS
+77 WGAAADRWGV
-86 LSVEEVKTARCGNC
+86 SVEEVKTARCGNC

-114 DGVGGA
+114 DGIGGV
-120 DAWEVVDAGDL
+120 DAWDVVDAGDL

-153 GPLTDELAQSMQPQP
+153 GPLTDELEQSMQPQP
-168 GDEDD
+168 GDEEDL
-173 MGQDEVEI
+173 GQDEVEI

-282 RARTAGSK
+282 RARTADNIQK
-290 AVSAAVRAG
+290 IR
-299 LEKKVEDHNEEY
+299 
-311 GDTPSKRVTLR
+311 
-322 MLAAVF
+322 
-328 ERGIGAYNT
+328 
-337 NPGSV
+337 
-342 RPSVSSPEQWAYAR
+342 
-356 VNAFLFAVRTGKY
+356 
-369 KGGKF
+369 GGK
-374 DTDLLPED
+374 
-382 HPMATGKAEM
+382 
-392 YGGVDRE
+392 
-399 DLTDADFVLPGRKF
+399 
-413 PVMTAQDVRDAVSSW
+413 MT
-428 GRYEGPIT
+428 
-436 FEQFKRRLIALAKRK
+436 
-451 DLVNALP
+451 
-458 QSWRDEMAK
+458 K

-640 NDGTENITEDT
+640 NDGIENITEDT

-670 AQVNEPKVE
+670 AKIDEPKVE

-703 LRTGQKNSYT
+703 LRTGQKNYYS
-713 RTESEDWSST
+713 RTETADYSST

-748 AKRDEQS
+748 AKRDEQA
-755 IARRAGAMVIQT
+755 IARRAGAMIIQT
-767 SLDSVQVPTEN
+767 VLDSVQVPTEN

-785 RGEASAYTESLP
+785 RAEANAYTESLP
-797 TFTSRLVAVYNFSNM
+797 TFTSRLVSVFSFSNM

-817 ELLADQQASMDAFLV
+817 ELLADQQASLDGFLI

-838 LAKIENEYVVTG
+838 LANVENTYVVTG
-850 SGSAQPLGIQAG
+850 SGSSQPLGIQAG
-862 GTAGITFAGASAL
+862 GTAGYTFAGAAAL

-885 ALPEPYTV
+885 SLPEPYTI

-970 SGLVVS
+970 AGLVVS

-988 AIFSTAR
+988 AIFSGAR
-995 FGFSVTTAE
+995 FGFSTTTAE
-1004 GAIFGTQA
+1004 GAIYGTQA

>member
-1 MTTITIEIDDS
+1 MMTTITIEIDDS

-58 AIEVAN
+58 AIAVAN
-64 YGPLDPGRENADY
+64 YGPLDPGQANADY

-86 LSVEEVKTARCGNC
+86 VSVEEVKTARCGNC
-100 AAFNITSRIRACIA
+100 AAFNVTSRIRACIA

-120 DAWEVVDAGDL
+120 DAWDVVDAGDL

-181 KIVAPAWMAANARQ
+181 KIVTPAWMAANARQ
-195 GISWVN
+195 GLRWVN

-282 RARTAGSK
+282 RARTADNIQK
-290 AVSAAVRAG
+290 IR
-299 LEKKVEDHNEEY
+299 
-311 GDTPSKRVTLR
+311 
-322 MLAAVF
+322 
-328 ERGIGAYNT
+328 
-337 NPGSV
+337 
-342 RPSVSSPEQWAYAR
+342 
-356 VNAFLFAVRTGKY
+356 
-369 KGGKF
+369 GGK
-374 DTDLLPED
+374 
-382 HPMATGKAEM
+382 
-392 YGGVDRE
+392 
-399 DLTDADFVLPGRKF
+399 
-413 PVMTAQDVRDAVSSW
+413 MT
-428 GRYEGPIT
+428 
-436 FEQFKRRLIALAKRK
+436 
-451 DLVNALP
+451 
-458 QSWRDEMAK
+458 K

-670 AQVNEPKVE
+670 AHVNEPKVE

-703 LRTGQKNSYT
+703 LRTGQKNYYT

-755 IARRAGAMVIQT
+755 IARRAGAMIIQT
-767 SLDSVQVPTEN
+767 SLDAVQVPTEN

-785 RGEASAYTESLP
+785 RAEAAAYTESLP

-838 LAKIENEYVVTG
+838 LANVENTYVVTG

-862 GTAGITFAGASAL
+862 GTAGYTFAGAAAL

-956 SLVNFASSTVLVER
+956 SLVNFSSSTVLVER
-970 SGLVVS
+970 AGLVVS

-988 AIFSTAR
+988 AIFSGAR
-995 FGFSVTTAE
+995 FGFSTTTAE
-1004 GAIFGTQA
+1004 GAIYGTQA

>member
-1 MTTITIEIDDS
+1 MMTTITIEIDDS

-58 AIEVAN
+58 AIAVAN
-64 YGPLDPGRENADY
+64 YGPLDPDQENADY

-86 LSVEEVKTARCGNC
+86 VSVEEVKTARCGNC
-100 AAFNITSRIRACIA
+100 AAFNVTSRIRACIA

-120 DAWEVVDAGDL
+120 DAWDVVDAGDL

-181 KIVAPAWMAANARQ
+181 KIVTPAWMAANARQ
-195 GISWVN
+195 GLRWVN

-282 RARTAGSK
+282 RARTADNIQK
-290 AVSAAVRAG
+290 IR
-299 LEKKVEDHNEEY
+299 
-311 GDTPSKRVTLR
+311 
-322 MLAAVF
+322 
-328 ERGIGAYNT
+328 
-337 NPGSV
+337 
-342 RPSVSSPEQWAYAR
+342 
-356 VNAFLFAVRTGKY
+356 
-369 KGGKF
+369 GGK
-374 DTDLLPED
+374 
-382 HPMATGKAEM
+382 
-392 YGGVDRE
+392 
-399 DLTDADFVLPGRKF
+399 
-413 PVMTAQDVRDAVSSW
+413 MT
-428 GRYEGPIT
+428 
-436 FEQFKRRLIALAKRK
+436 
-451 DLVNALP
+451 
-458 QSWRDEMAK
+458 K

-530 GKRVLGSGKLRKD
+530 GKRVLGTGKLRKD

-640 NDGTENITEDT
+640 NDGTVNITEDT

-703 LRTGQKNSYT
+703 LRTGQKNYYT

-767 SLDSVQVPTEN
+767 SLDAVQVPTEN

-785 RGEASAYTESLP
+785 RAEAAAYTESLP
-797 TFTSRLVAVYNFSNM
+797 TFTSRLVSVFSFGNM

-850 SGSAQPLGIQAG
+850 SGSSQPLGIQAG
-862 GTAGITFAGASAL
+862 GTAGYTFAGAAAL

-970 SGLVVS
+970 AGLVVS

-1004 GAIFGTQA
+1004 GAIYGTQA

>member
-19 AEGAEYVENGL
+19 AEGAEYVQNGL

-39 ESCPI
+39 DVCPI

-120 DAWEVVDAGDL
+120 DAWEVVDAGEL

-153 GPLTDELAQSMQPQP
+153 GPLTDELEQSMQPQP
-168 GDEDD
+168 GDEEDL
-173 MGQDEVEI
+173 GQDEVEI

-282 RARTAGSK
+282 RARTADNIQK
-290 AVSAAVRAG
+290 IR
-299 LEKKVEDHNEEY
+299 
-311 GDTPSKRVTLR
+311 
-322 MLAAVF
+322 
-328 ERGIGAYNT
+328 
-337 NPGSV
+337 
-342 RPSVSSPEQWAYAR
+342 
-356 VNAFLFAVRTGKY
+356 
-369 KGGKF
+369 GGK
-374 DTDLLPED
+374 
-382 HPMATGKAEM
+382 
-392 YGGVDRE
+392 
-399 DLTDADFVLPGRKF
+399 
-413 PVMTAQDVRDAVSSW
+413 MT
-428 GRYEGPIT
+428 
-436 FEQFKRRLIALAKRK
+436 
-451 DLVNALP
+451 
-458 QSWRDEMAK
+458 K

-640 NDGTENITEDT
+640 NDGIENITEDT

-703 LRTGQKNSYT
+703 LRTGQKNYYT

-748 AKRDEQS
+748 AKRDEQA

-767 SLDSVQVPTEN
+767 TLDSVQVPTEN

-785 RGEASAYTESLP
+785 RGEEAAYTESLP
-797 TFTSRLVAVYNFSNM
+797 TFTSRLVGVYSYANL

-817 ELLADQQASMDAFLV
+817 ELLADQQANMDTFLV

-838 LAKIENEYVVTG
+838 LAQAENNHVVNGTG
-850 SGSAQPLGIQAG
+850 SSQPLGVLAG
-862 GTAGITFAGASAL
+862 GTAGITFAGAAAL

-893 GSPGPVWVMKNAT
+893 GSPGPVWLMKNAT

-922 VEQAGSS
+922 VEQAGSN
-929 QSGAMLYGYPV
+929 QAGAMLYGYPV
-940 IVSAAMP
+940 IVTANMP

-956 SLVNFASSTVLVER
+956 ALVNFASSTVLVER
-970 SGLVVS
+970 SGLVIS
-976 RNPYLYEEYGQT
+976 RNPYLFEANAQT
-988 AIFSTAR
+988 ALFSSAR
-995 FGFSVTTAE
+995 LGFSVTTAE
-1004 GAIFGTQA
+1004 GAIYGTQA